1 MVPSLLSFEP
11 ETSNLK
17 LGTRHLLRPFISV
30 NERRL
35 VVPSPSSLEPET
47 LNFEPRHQPLPLI
60 PITIPYLGEEE
71 AQAAAEVIRSGWVTQ
86 GPKVAEFER
95 LVAEYCETEH
105 AVAVSSCTTAL
116 HLSLLALGVGPGD
129 EVICP
134 SMSFIATANSIRHA
148 GATPVFAEVDP
159 RTYNLDPD
167 DVERRI
173 TPRTKAIMVVHQIGL
188 PADMD
193 RFNALGR
200 KHGVKIL
207 EDAACAIGSRY
218 KGRPIGGHSEMACF
232 SFHPR
237 KIITTGDGGMITTNN
252 AEYAERLR
260 LLRQHGMSLSDAERH
275 RAKQVVIEQYLCVGY
290 NYRMTDIQAAVGV
303 EQMKKL
309 DWIIQRRQ
317 EFAERYN
324 RALADHPWLCPP
336 HVPEYAVPS
345 YQSYAVQLTDNAPL
359 SRDELMQ
366 QLLDA
371 GIATRRGIMLSHLE
385 PAYAGNSLSNDLS
398 QSKAASEESIILPLY
413 PQMTLQEQNRVIA
426 TIFDEQAHL
435 QAVVQPRRSES

>member
-1 MVPSLLSFEP
+1 M
-11 ETSNLK
+11 
-17 LGTRHLLRPFISV
+17 
-30 NERRL
+30 
-35 VVPSPSSLEPET
+35 
-47 LNFEPRHQPLPLI
+47 I

-116 HLSLLALGVGPGD
+116 HLSLLVLGVEPGD

-148 GATPVFAEVDP
+148 GATPVFAEIDP
-159 RTYNLDPD
+159 QTYNLDPD
-167 DVERRI
+167 DVQRWI

-218 KGRPIGGHSEMACF
+218 QGKPIGGHSELACF

-252 AEYAERLR
+252 AEYAEQLR
-260 LLRQHGMSLSDAERH
+260 LLRQHGMSLSDAARH
-275 RAKQVVIEQYLCVGY
+275 GAKQVVIEQYLCVGY

-309 DWIIQRRQ
+309 DRIIERRQ
-317 EFAERYN
+317 ELAQRYN
-324 RALADHPWLCPP
+324 QALADHPWLRPP

-345 YQSYAVQLTDNAPL
+345 YQSYAVQLTEDAPQ

-366 QLLDA
+366 RLLDA
-371 GIATRRGIMLSHLE
+371 GIATRRGIMLAHLE
-385 PAYAGNSLSNDLS
+385 PPYANSDSSPQLPHSR
-398 QSKAASEESIILPLY
+398 QGSERSLLLPLF
-413 PQMTLQEQNRVIA
+413 PTMTDQQQ
-426 TIFDEQAHL
+426 D
-435 QAVVQPRRSES
+435 AVVAALFRDVTSLADLPAQGHTI